1 VGGLGA
7 VLCPIVELYT
17 LAIILHVVLSWF
29 PSTSGGFVARASYAL
44 GRITEPVMEPV
55 RRMLPRIGPLD
66 FSPIVVLLFLQIVV
80 QDLIL
85 GC

>member
-1 VGGLGA
+1 MGGLGS

-17 LAIILHVVLSWF
+17 LAIILRVVLSWF
-29 PSTSGGFVARASYAL
+29 PATSGGFVGQASYLL

-55 RRMLPRIGPLD
+55 RRMMPSLGPLD
-66 FSPIVVLLFLQIVV
+66 LSPVVVLLFLQIVV
-80 QDLIL
+80 QGLIL